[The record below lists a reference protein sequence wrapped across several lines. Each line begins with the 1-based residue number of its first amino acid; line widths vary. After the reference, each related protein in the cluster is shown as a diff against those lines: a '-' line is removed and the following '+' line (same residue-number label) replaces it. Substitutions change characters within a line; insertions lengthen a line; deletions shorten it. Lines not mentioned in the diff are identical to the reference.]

1 MRKLIKSFYLL
12 FLISFSGVS
21 FADSYPANI
30 TYTLNGIIYNTHEAA
45 CKSYETSGTYI
56 STVYFRLSD
65 NVPQCH
71 LTKKSDGTFVNNSS
85 AGATGSCP
93 YGGTIT
99 TTWPKMCNNAPAC
112 PSGQTRNAT
121 TGACEDPPP
130 PTCNYTPTLTT
141 VGDTQTISW
150 QTDNA
155 ATNSCTDNS
164 VSCQAPLV
172 ANVEHKRCDLLCTDG
187 TAVDVSSGEQCPPP
201 VCVGGQTLNSATN
214 TCEEPVCS
222 AMQVLDPATHTCLD
236 NAVCVGGQTQNTT
249 TMPYSCDEPVCTG
262 SQLLNSTTH
271 ICEDPAP
278 AECIGGQ
285 TLNTAT
291 NSCID
296 PVCPSG
302 YHLNAGKVCEN
313 DGECPLFTTKTM
325 VDGMLK
331 CVTTPTATDTTTN
344 TSNTTTPGATSN
356 TTTTNSDGTTS
367 TSTTTTSST
376 TSTSVTNI
384 TSTST
389 CDDCAKESTLREAV
403 KKLDAKAGTSTAGNA
418 GSVMGTYQARGKNND
433 PDFGKWYEPTTD
445 TYEGVIQS
453 NVDAIKNS
461 PIMSFGKDIFSVSI
475 PNGSCPSWTFPAV
488 MGMNEVSIAP
498 LCADFMDDL
507 WPLVSAVI
515 QACAVFMAF
524 RIALTG
530 LS

>member
-1 MRKLIKSFYLL
+1 MRRIIFFA
-12 FLISFSGVS
+12 FLAFSAFAYADTYPVQQGYKVNNFGSIHSTRDAACSAWSAGSYPFFSGSV
-21 FADSYPANI
+21 YYCMRTN
-30 TYTLNGIIYNTHEAA
+30 
-45 CKSYETSGTYI
+45 GTYDSNYPI
-56 STVYFRLSD
+56 N
-65 NVPQCH
+65 NV
-71 LTKKSDGTFVNNSS
+71 NY
-85 AGATGSCP
+85 CP
-93 YGGTIT
+93 YGGTVYGTSCI
-99 TTWPKMCNNAPAC
+99 NAPSC
-112 PSGQTRNAT
+112 PTGQIRNAI
-121 TGACEDPPP
+121 TGACQSPPV
-130 PTCNYTPTLTT
+130 TCNYTPTLTT

-150 QTDNA
+150 QTDNT

-187 TAVDVSSGEQCPPP
+187 TTVDVSSGAQCPPP
-201 VCVGGQTLNSATN
+201 TCVGGQTLNTATN

-222 AMQVLDPATHTCLD
+222 ALQVLNPATHTCLD
-236 NAVCVGGQTQNTT
+236 NAVCVGGQTQNTS
-249 TMPYSCDEPVCTG
+249 TMPYSCNEPVCTG
-262 SQLLNSTTH
+262 LQLLNSTTH
-271 ICEDPAP
+271 MCEDPAP
-278 AECIGGQ
+278 AECIGAQ

-313 DGECPLFTTKTM
+313 DGECPLFTTRTM

-331 CVTTPTATDTTTN
+331 CVTTPTATQTTTDTTST
-344 TSNTTTPGATSN
+344 TSTTTPGTTSD

-367 TSTTTTSST
+367 TSSTTTSST
-376 TSTSVTNI
+376 TSISVTNS

-389 CDDCAKESTLREAV
+389 CPDCAKESTLREAV
-403 KKLDAKAGTSTAGNA
+403 KKLDATAGTSTAGSSGA
-418 GSVMGTYQARGKNND
+418 GMGTFQAQGKNTN
-433 PDFGKWYEPTTD
+433 PDLGKWYEPTED
-445 TYEGVIQS
+445 TYESVIQS
-453 NVDAIKNS
+453 NVDSIKDS

-475 PNGSCPSWTFPAV
+475 PSGSCPSWTLPAV
-488 MGMNEVSIAP
+488 MGMNEITVSP

-530 LS
+530 LD